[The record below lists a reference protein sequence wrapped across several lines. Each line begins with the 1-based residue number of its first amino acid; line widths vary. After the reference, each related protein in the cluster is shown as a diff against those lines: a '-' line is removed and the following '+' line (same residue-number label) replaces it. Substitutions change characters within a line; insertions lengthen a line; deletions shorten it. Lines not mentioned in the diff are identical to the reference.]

1 MASGGTKLNL
11 CGPQVAQFRKTT
23 REGGKPLTQ
32 ATLSEKVSKL
42 GAKLDRA
49 AIAKIENNLR
59 AVTDVELVALAK
71 ALQVT
76 VNQLLGL

>member
-1 MASGGTKLNL
+1 MVSGGTKLNL
-11 CGPQVAQFRKTT
+11 CGPQVAQFRRTKG
-23 REGGKPLTQ
+23 EGGKLLTQ
-32 ATLSEKVSKL
+32 AVLSEKVSKL
-42 GAKLDRA
+42 GVKLDRA

-71 ALQVT
+71 ALEVT